1 MSDPSGLTQANPHPV
16 SQHRTPREIAEDEAG
31 PIGQP
36 DLDVICVGQ
45 EPAVHIQKDVSG
57 GNSAISPAAGH
68 TPRGPTSKRS
78 GKPR

>member
-1 MSDPSGLTQANPHPV
+1 MSDPGGLTQANPHPV

-36 DLDVICVGQ
+36 DLDVIRVGQ
-45 EPAVHIQKDVSG
+45 EPAVHIQKNASG
-57 GNSAISPAAGH
+57 GNSPRSPAAGR

-78 GKPR
+78 GKAR